1 MASKAGA
8 EGITLA
14 NVRNVYIMEPY
25 WNPARIDQV
34 IGRAMRICSHAKLPV
49 AERTVAVKLYMS
61 VFTKE
66 QATKTEGT
74 IVPIRRNDT
83 VLKRYEGDT
92 PQEVFMTSDEFLYEV
107 AFEKS
112 RIIKQISHLMKQSAV
127 DCEIHRKLHAKEK
140 PVIQCMRFDTNIT
153 PDEMGYKPA
162 VLANERD
169 VMYLKNVQRKTRTLQ
184 RVTIRGIYFVIDRD
198 TNEVFDAI
206 AFDDSERLLPIGRI
220 VPPNQIRFF
229 TSVVS

>member
-1 MASKAGA
+1 
-8 EGITLA
+8 
-14 NVRNVYIMEPY
+14 
-25 WNPARIDQV
+25 
-34 IGRAMRICSHAKLPV
+34 
-49 AERTVAVKLYMS
+49 
-61 VFTKE
+61 
-66 QATKTEGT
+66 
-74 IVPIRRNDT
+74 
-83 VLKRYEGDT
+83 
-92 PQEVFMTSDEFLYEV
+92 
-107 AFEKS
+107 
-112 RIIKQISHLMKQSAV
+112 
-127 DCEIHRKLHAKEK
+127 
-140 PVIQCMRFDTNIT
+140 MRFDTNIT